1 MTPVLRVTWS
11 GDEESVHRV
20 PGLFPPSVA
29 GSSASTQGEGFSQR
43 ESRQHLA
50 QPRLWLGHST
60 GPRFKAT
67 HTLESKE
74 GATLVSECTGGF
86 CGRAPALLSWAPCG
100 LCPQH
105 LGRLLPFGYSDA
117 SQGLG
122 PHTRAPPINVKPRP
136 QQQSYQRVSPPVR
149 QPGGAEVVRSHPGR
163 V

>member
-1 MTPVLRVTWS
+1 MTPVLRVTRF
-11 GDEESVHRV
+11 GDEERIRRV
-20 PGLFPPSVA
+20 PGPFPPSVA
-29 GSSASTQGEGFSQR
+29 GPSASTQGEGFSQR

-50 QPRLWLGHST
+50 QLRLWPGHST

-74 GATLVSECTGGF
+74 EATLVSECTGGS

-105 LGRLLPFGYSDA
+105 LGRLLPFGYADA

-122 PHTRAPPINVKPRP
+122 PHARALPINAKPRP
-136 QQQSYQRVSPPVR
+136 QQQSYQRVSPQSDNR
-149 QPGGAEVVRSHPGR
+149 EARR
-163 V
+163 R